1 MGFPVSMNSIIFSF
15 DTEEYQSPPT
25 DDATKVW
32 AELLSKHGLR
42 GAFCLVG
49 EKARV
54 LRDRRRT
61 DIIHALQRHEIDYH
75 SDTHSI
81 HPTHAEYLNELNW
94 EEGLKRLLLEEG
106 PGVQDVENIF
116 GQRPFA
122 HCKPGASWGPQVAY
136 GMSLLGMPFFCDAP
150 VEYEPGKP
158 LWYCNQLLL
167 GYHAAFEGFFETED
181 RLSKL
186 KERFLDLYNSR
197 EDGYVVWFTHPC
209 RLFATAFGDGL
220 NFRDGKNTPREQW
233 IPVPIRSRKK
243 IDDIIKD
250 LDKFL
255 EFVAG
260 EGFPVVAYRDVYER
274 YKEENI
280 WVDAPVALTLA
291 AAVRDE
297 LTYYPANGMY
307 FSPAEIFG
315 MVAFMLNY
323 FNQDKTLP
331 DTMPVRR
338 PIGPTEKHTISDAPA
353 DVPTKSFIDAA
364 SEVDR
369 DVSFRHS
376 IPARIKVANANILPG
391 DFLKTG
397 AGLIRKIANGE
408 AYADTITLE
417 SGSNEPAIVHRA
429 DFKNMR
435 IRGWLF
441 APDFEATNVVE
452 MAKLQTWTAKPATPI
467 QARRR

>member
-1 MGFPVSMNSIIFSF
+1 MVSVIFSF

-25 DDATKVW
+25 DDAAKVW

-61 DIIHALQRHEIDYH
+61 DIIAALQPHEIDYH

-81 HPTHAEYLNELNW
+81 HPTHAEYLNELSW
-94 EEGLKRLLLEEG
+94 DEGLKRLLFEEG
-106 PGVQDVENIF
+106 PGVQDVETIF

-136 GMSLLGMPFFCDAP
+136 GMSLLGVPFFCDAP

-167 GYHAAFEGFFETED
+167 GYHAAFEGFFEVED
-181 RLSKL
+181 RLPKL
-186 KERFLDLYNSR
+186 KERFLHLYNSR
-197 EDGYVVWFTHPC
+197 DDGYVVWFTHPC

-220 NFRDGKNTPREQW
+220 NFRDGKNTPEEQW
-233 IPVPIRSRKK
+233 IPVPLRAKEK
-243 IDDIIKD
+243 IDDIVED

-255 EFVAG
+255 AFVAG
-260 EGFPVVAYRDVYER
+260 EGFPVVTYRNVYEK

-280 WVDAPVALTLA
+280 WVDVPVALRLSK
-291 AAVRDE
+291 AVRDK
-297 LTYYPANGMY
+297 LTYQPANGMY

-315 MVAFMLNY
+315 MVAFMLNH
-323 FNQDKTLP
+323 FNQHKTLP
-331 DTMPVRR
+331 DTMPVRH
-338 PIGPTEKHTISDAPA
+338 PIGPTAKETTSDAPA
-353 DVPTKSFIDAA
+353 DVPTKSFFDAV

-369 DVSFRHS
+369 TVSFRHS
-376 IPARIKVANANILPG
+376 MPAQIKVAGANILPG

-397 AGLIRKIANGE
+397 AGLIERIATGE
-408 AYADTITLE
+408 TLRDKITLE
-417 SGSNEPAIVHRA
+417 PGSNEPEIVNRS

-467 QARRR
+467 QTRSR